1 MPNIGAVINAHNKK
15 ILEEKPSLARG
26 KCNCNNK
33 NECPL
38 NGECMTTNVLY
49 ETEINSNLP
58 NYSNKMHKGITGPNF
73 KLRYGNHKK
82 SWKIKNKG
90 GDYNIKWNIIK
101 QCPTYNPSNK
111 KCALCL
117 NEELEILD
125 HKKDNLLNKRLEI
138 FSTCR
143 HKAKFMLKYVTSQQI
158 FFSYKVRSIFE
169 G

>member
-26 KCNCNNK
+26 KCYCNNK
-33 NECPL
+33 NECLL
-38 NGECMTTNVLY
+38 NGEYMTTNVLY

-58 NYSNKMHKGITGPNF
+58 NYSMKMYKGITGPNF

-82 SWKIKNKG
+82 SFNNMKYHNESELSKEVWKIKNKG

-117 NEELEILD
+117 N
-125 HKKDNLLNKRLEI
+125 
-138 FSTCR
+138 
-143 HKAKFMLKYVTSQQI
+143 
-158 FFSYKVRSIFE
+158 
-169 G
+169 